1 MILNYIWCKDGK
13 MHYNTLAG
21 FNANGKWT
29 FTDVLHD
36 NYVLEGEYE
45 FIYNLEENYFAIVD
59 FAEMSDI
66 KSCKYNLRFEMLMLC
81 SKLHKIVAN
90 VDDVASLLEEIK

>member
-1 MILNYIWCKDGK
+1 MILNYIWCKNGK

-29 FTDVLHD
+29 FTDVLQD

-45 FIYNLEENYFAIVD
+45 FIYNLEENYFAIVCS
-59 FAEMSDI
+59 AEKYKLDYCKGMMVLELTALKHNLEFSIKDI
-66 KSCKYNLRFEMLMLC
+66 E
-81 SKLHKIVAN
+81 N
-90 VDDVASLLEEIK
+90 VRELLGGN